1 MGWVIFKISS
11 KQECLSGRQYVIYT
25 VTGYKSIPFVW
36 IGKMHL
42 NFHFFSCAALD
53 FYYGEYDGE
62 GAESLEK
69 VWGGCQ
75 IASDLLFSNS
85 WTLRFYV
92 LVATC
97 KSEFLGD
104 SLKILMGLPSRL
116 WRLILL
122 SNHCC
127 VDRSSDLCEL
137 RSFERWIW
145 WCWLFFYE
153 KLLLTLH
160 QLEKKI
166 NFWKRESQKK
176 RGWSERPCS
185 FMHWF
190 HP

>member
-1 MGWVIFKISS
+1 MKGWVIFKISS

-25 VTGYKSIPFVW
+25 VTGYKSIPVVW
-36 IGKMHL
+36 IDKMHL

-75 IASDLLFSNS
+75 IVSDLLFSNS

-97 KSEFLGD
+97 ESEFLED
-104 SLKILMGLPSRL
+104 SLKILIGLPSRL

-137 RSFERWIW
+137 RSFKRWIW
-145 WCWLFFYE
+145 WCWLFFLWKTAPHITSVRKKNPVLKKGIPKE
-153 KLLLTLH
+153 KGMVWEAT
-160 QLEKKI
+160 
-166 NFWKRESQKK
+166 
-176 RGWSERPCS
+176 
-185 FMHWF
+185 
-190 HP
+190 